1 MSGDHVPSAH
11 ELANELALARTER
24 ERALVEIASLKA
36 QNQALDDAVQARD
49 TVLSIVAHDLR
60 NPLNVISLAANAVL
74 QRLPSPAARRPIER
88 IVRSAHR
95 AQRMVSDLLS
105 IGALEKGQFALDQKP
120 VETSPLILLALESQ
134 QGVAAEASIITGTDV
149 SPNLPPLLGDEERLL
164 EVLDNL
170 IGNAV
175 KFTGAGGSITVGASA
190 RDNDVV
196 VWVKDT
202 GAGIDPEQLPH
213 IFDRFWQAK
222 KRERRGIGLGLSI
235 CKAIVEAHGGRIWA
249 ESTPGAGTTLYFT
262 VPAAPQSSAS
272 TERKGIANILLVDDR
287 PENLVSLKAILDRSD
302 YNLISAQSGKEAL
315 ELVLR
320 HRFLVALIDIAM
332 PTMNGF
338 EVAMH
343 LKELKVSRDIPII
356 FVTAFGNDP
365 QEIHKAY
372 AAGGADYLIKPLD
385 PEIVRKKVA
394 VFVELARR

>member
-1 MSGDHVPSAH
+1 MNGEHELLPH
-11 ELANELALARTER
+11 ELATELARERTER
-24 ERALVEIASLKA
+24 ERAAAEIAALRA
-36 QNQALDDAVQARD
+36 ENQALDDAVKARD
-49 TVLSIVAHDLR
+49 AVLSVVAHDLR

-74 QRLPSPAARRPIER
+74 QRLPSPSARRPIER

-105 IGALEKGQFALDQKP
+105 IGALEKGQFALDLKP
-120 VETSPLILLALESQ
+120 IETSHLLLLALESQ

-149 SPNLPPLLGDEERLL
+149 SPNLPALLGDEERLL

-175 KFTGAGGSITVGASA
+175 KFTAAGGTITVGAGA
-190 RDNDVV
+190 RNADVL

-202 GAGIDPEQLPH
+202 GSGIDAEQLPH

-235 CKAIVEAHGGRIWA
+235 CKAIVEAHGGQIWA
-249 ESTPGAGTTLYFT
+249 ESTPGAGTTLFFT
-262 VPAAPQSSAS
+262 VPAAPQTEAS
-272 TERKGIANILLVDDR
+272 TERKGVANILLVDDR
-287 PENLVSLKAILDRSD
+287 PENLVSLKAILDRPE
-302 YNLISAQSGKEAL
+302 YNLVAAQSGKEAL

-372 AAGGADYLIKPLD
+372 AAGGADYLVKPLD